1 MPPRRQ
7 AMPVVATS
15 IVVALW
21 TAWWTWR
28 AWPVSGLSWHFF
40 ADGSRLLLHG
50 TGLNLYAEHPE
61 LQTGP
66 LSLAVAAL
74 LGPLPANIAK
84 GIALIAMTAV
94 GPLLLVALAPLVPA
108 ARRHRRMLI
117 AAMVMMPAW
126 TVLSVRWGHLDDVLA
141 MALAILAV
149 RAVCAERP
157 VLAGAALGAAIAAK
171 PWAVGF
177 LPLLL
182 ALPRGRLRAA
192 VTAAV
197 GTGAAWA
204 PFVLANPRTLGALHP
219 PVGLSPAS
227 GLHALGARGTLVPA
241 WGRALELVLS
251 PLAALAV
258 ALAGRWP
265 GVLLVSVAVRLALD
279 PKDNAYYIGSAALAA
294 VVFDLLATRWTIPWT
309 TLGTVLILWQP
320 FVMDFPHRLQTTTG
334 LTHWWFANEGTVGVL
349 HLVWSVAIVTLVFAV
364 PRPPCR
370 GIVFRLRAARTRGA

>member
-1 MPPRRQ
+1 
-7 AMPVVATS
+7 MPVVATS

-117 AAMVMMPAW
+117 AAIVMMPAW

-177 LPLLL
+177 IPLLL

-192 VTAAV
+192 VTASRTSLREAC
-197 GTGAAWA
+197 AAWA
-204 PFVLANPRTLGALHP
+204 SSTP
-219 PVGLSPAS
+219 PGEV
-227 GLHALGARGTLVPA
+227 
-241 WGRALELVLS
+241 
-251 PLAALAV
+251 
-258 ALAGRWP
+258 
-265 GVLLVSVAVRLALD
+265 
-279 PKDNAYYIGSAALAA
+279 
-294 VVFDLLATRWTIPWT
+294 
-309 TLGTVLILWQP
+309 
-320 FVMDFPHRLQTTTG
+320 TG
-334 LTHWWFANEGTVGVL
+334 
-349 HLVWSVAIVTLVFAV
+349 
-364 PRPPCR
+364 
-370 GIVFRLRAARTRGA
+370 